1 MISIAQRMA
10 RLADFF
16 SGNQNGAGLP
26 LSNRNYF
33 VDGNFE
39 SWSVT
44 SVTMSVGSADYS
56 PATMY
61 YAYTGD
67 SPGQAT
73 LSQTDLTTVAGL
85 GGLTTPYRY
94 GHRWLQTAAST
105 NANPYLNQRVEGART
120 LSGRSATFSCW
131 LWSNTGSNIS
141 ISTIMAQ
148 QSFGTG
154 GSPSASVLS
163 DKAVNWIVTPTPQRF
178 SVRIDLPS
186 VAGKTFGSGGN
197 DYLQIGLY
205 LPKGATFDLITTQWQ
220 LEQCSP
226 QSSSDLSG
234 AGGLPTTF
242 EYRGSGP
249 ELARVQRFY
258 ETGQEPFLY
267 IGGLTGVS
275 TAYGDFQFRTTKI
288 KVPII
293 TFNGG
298 WQYYSSGSNTVFTP
312 VGVGATIDRG
322 YFEGTGLS
330 VWQGWNAAGIWT
342 ADARY

>member
-44 SVTMSVGSADYS
+44 SVTMSVGSAGYS

-242 EYRGSGP
+242 EYRGAGP
-249 ELARVQRFY
+249 ELARVQRYY
-258 ETGQEPFLY
+258 ETGYFDFTTSTPAASQWYNIDAYYKVTKRATPSIAMSPAVDQY
-267 IGGLTGVS
+267 ITLSQAQS
-275 TAYGDFQFRTTKI
+275 TVDRLWI
-288 KVPII
+288 SI
-293 TFNGG
+293 
-298 WQYYSSGSNTVFTP
+298 YSSGQS
-312 VGVGATIDRG
+312 
-322 YFEGTGLS
+322 
-330 VWQGWNAAGIWT
+330 NAATYSGT
-342 ADARY
+342 YAADARL